1 MQIDHIF
8 NLADELVFS
17 KTGKHLDDLQRIILE
32 GTLQGKKYAQIA
44 TENQYS
50 DNYIKES
57 ASELWQIL
65 SEVMGEGIKKSN
77 FRTTFERIQFSNVSH
92 LFNKDLIHIGDV
104 NFCSNIPKIKNP
116 QKASLWTNNIP
127 PINTFYGRTE
137 ELKILENWIK
147 ENRLIVIAGL
157 VGIGKTYLSL
167 KLIEQVQNQFDF
179 IIYRNISD
187 FATLKDLQYD
197 LL

>member
-1 MQIDHIF
+1 MKVDHIF

-65 SEVMGEGIKKSN
+65 SKVMGEGIKKSN
-77 FRTTFERIQFSNVSH
+77 FRTTFERVQFHNGSH
-92 LFNKDLIHIGDV
+92 LFSNDLIRIGDV
-104 NFCSNIPKIKNP
+104 NFCSNIPKVKN
-116 QKASLWTNNIP
+116 L
-127 PINTFYGRTE
+127 
-137 ELKILENWIK
+137 
-147 ENRLIVIAGL
+147 
-157 VGIGKTYLSL
+157 
-167 KLIEQVQNQFDF
+167 
-179 IIYRNISD
+179 
-187 FATLKDLQYD
+187 
-197 LL
+197 